1 MLTVSQDSAEL
12 LSRTN
17 YRKRMRQ
24 EYMKLQEARS
34 DELSAEVKLKLEKN
48 AHFISQF
55 HSDLQSKKKRKDS
68 TSVDKPLTPI
78 SCSSIDFPRQV
89 KITFT
94 TNTGRTNCQDVPVS
108 LIPTIQ
114 SLPRYN
120 TWVTTQRNFLVEDEM
135 VLHNIPYM
143 GEEVLDK
150 DGSFIEDLIKN
161 YDGKVHDGACVGTD
175 DVDDSLLVGLVEAMR
190 GVVCNSVKTH
200 GKGLHH
206 RWAKSA
212 DVGEELKGGMMSE
225 SGCIT
230 WDQEEQQKELFE
242 AIALVMGHDS
252 PTKLRSRYE
261 KLTGK
266 AEVASQCTPNL
277 AE

>member
-1 MLTVSQDSAEL
+1 
-12 LSRTN
+12 
-17 YRKRMRQ
+17 
-24 EYMKLQEARS
+24 
-34 DELSAEVKLKLEKN
+34 
-48 AHFISQF
+48 
-55 HSDLQSKKKRKDS
+55 
-68 TSVDKPLTPI
+68 
-78 SCSSIDFPRQV
+78 
-89 KITFT
+89 
-94 TNTGRTNCQDVPVS
+94 
-108 LIPTIQ
+108 
-114 SLPRYN
+114 
-120 TWVTTQRNFLVEDEM
+120 M